1 MAPLYVFRHADA
13 GPRTSHE
20 PDERRPLN
28 DSGRKQAARIADLLA
43 PVGVERIL
51 TSRYLRCVETVE
63 PLAARIGVAVEEHPA
78 LAEEAGLEEA
88 WDLLESLAGA
98 TAVVC
103 SHGNILSPILD
114 RVHRRGAAIEA
125 EEWSCHKGSVWRL
138 EPEGDRLFGRAVQDV
153 LRA

>member
-1 MAPLYVFRHADA
+1 MALSVIGPVNP

-20 PDERRPLN
+20 PDERRAL
-28 DSGRKQAARIADLLA
+28 DDKGRRQAERIADLLA

-51 TSRYLRCVETVE
+51 TSRYLRCVETIE
-63 PLAARIGVAVEEHPA
+63 PLAARVGIVVEEHPA
-78 LAEEAGLEEA
+78 LAEEAGLEQA
-88 WDLLESLAGA
+88 WDLLESLAGT

-138 EPEGDRLFGRAVQDV
+138 EPEGGRLFGRAVQDV
-153 LRA
+153 VQA